1 MQLDPAAVAA
11 GVRLAALATVDSTN
25 REARACSRSGE
36 AGPLWITAE
45 TQTAGRGRGDRSWF
59 SPPGNLYA
67 SLLMREPAPPG
78 RVPELAFVAALAV
91 RDAIGAAAPAL
102 APQLA
107 LKWPNDVLLAGG
119 KCAGIL
125 IEGEHDPSAGMSVII
140 GIGVNCAHYP
150 ESAGTIVPRA
160 DEPTLYPATALSAH
174 GAKVAPEQ
182 LFARLSATMMRRLAQ
197 WDHGGGFDGILM
209 DWLEAARGLG
219 EPIRVRTPNGERI
232 GRFAGVDAA
241 GRLMLGLSDG
251 GTELISAGD
260 VFPLTEHITPATRL
274 RKVE

>member
-1 MQLDPAAVAA
+1 
-11 GVRLAALATVDSTN
+11 
-25 REARACSRSGE
+25 
-36 AGPLWITAE
+36 
-45 TQTAGRGRGDRSWF
+45 
-59 SPPGNLYA
+59 
-67 SLLMREPAPPG
+67 
-78 RVPELAFVAALAV
+78 
-91 RDAIGAAAPAL
+91 
-102 APQLA
+102 
-107 LKWPNDVLLAGG
+107 
-119 KCAGIL
+119 
-125 IEGEHDPSAGMSVII
+125 
-140 GIGVNCAHYP
+140 VNCAHYP

-219 EPIRVRTPNGERI
+219 EPIRIRTPNGERI